1 MPRPK
6 KLLEATSVKER
17 PAKKEKSRKPSIA
30 GVMNAVAAK
39 ADTDGT
45 SINVAETKRVIRSFV
60 DQVKLEYKDPVERLN
75 FLIKNFM

>member
-17 PAKKEKSRKPSIA
+17 PAKKERIRKPSLA

-39 ADTDGT
+39 ADTEGT

-60 DQVKLEYKDPVERLN
+60 DQVKVDYVDPVERLQ
-75 FLIKNFM
+75 FLLKNFM